1 MKPLV
6 IYHRADFDGI
16 FCCEIA
22 KQYYGEDAEYLG
34 WNHGDPVPEVSPAR
48 EVMLL
53 DLSIEPL
60 MSHPGLVWIDHHKS
74 ALAKYAPETSG
85 WRIDGVAACRLVWQ
99 WFFRGR
105 KHWLRCLRAAEGTD
119 KADFVE
125 RRVKEPWAVRLA
137 GEYDVWDKR
146 DPDAELFQ
154 HGLRSQ
160 DLDFAALL
168 GDDEQ
173 AVQYVRRLLEAGQA
187 LQYARTKENA
197 SVIKA
202 QGFTVRFEGLTFL
215 ACNAARFNSLLFTAG
230 LRPEHD
236 GCLGFCWDGK
246 NGRWKVSMYG
256 VPGKPELDFSAI
268 ALRYGGG
275 GHKQACGF
283 QCDRLPF
290 ELGKEGQP

>member
-34 WNHGDPVPEVSPAR
+34 WNHGDPEPDVSPDR
-48 EVMLL
+48 VVMLL
-53 DLSIEPL
+53 DLSIEAL
-60 MSHPGLVWIDHHKS
+60 MSHPKLVWIDHHAS
-74 ALAKYAPETSG
+74 AIEKYAPEIEG

-105 KHWLRCLRAAEGTD
+105 QHWLRCLRAEGTD

-168 GDDEQ
+168 GDDER

-187 LQYARTKENA
+187 LQYARTRENA

-215 ACNAARFNSLLFTAG
+215 ACNAARFNSLLFTEG

-256 VPGKPELDFSAI
+256 VPGKPELDFSPI
-268 ALRYGGG
+268 AVRYGGG
-275 GHKQACGF
+275 GHRQACGF

-290 ELGKEGQP
+290 ELGKEGQS

>member
-34 WNHGDPVPEVSPAR
+34 WNHGDPVPEVSPDR

-53 DLSIEPL
+53 DLSIESL
-60 MSHPGLVWIDHHKS
+60 MSHPGLVWIDHHAS
-74 ALAKYAPETSG
+74 AIAKYAPEIDG

-105 KHWLRCLRAAEGTD
+105 QHWLRCLKAEGTD

-160 DLDFAALL
+160 DLDFAAML
-168 GDDEQ
+168 GDDER

-197 SVIKA
+197 SVIKS

-215 ACNAARFNSLLFTAG
+215 ACNAARFNSLLFKEG

-246 NGRWKVSMYG
+246 NWRWKVSMYG
-256 VPGKPELDFSAI
+256 VPGKPELDFSPI
-268 ALRYGGG
+268 AVRYGGG
-275 GHKQACGF
+275 GHRQACGF

-290 ELGKEGQP
+290 ELGKELAA

>member
-60 MSHPGLVWIDHHKS
+60 MSHPGLVWIDHHAS
-74 ALAKYAPETSG
+74 AIAKYAPEIDG

-105 KHWLRCLRAAEGTD
+105 QHWLRCLKAEGTD

-125 RRVKEPWAVRLA
+125 RRVREPWAVRLA

-160 DLDFAALL
+160 DLDFAAML
-168 GDDEQ
+168 GDDER

-197 SVIKA
+197 SVIKS

-215 ACNAARFNSLLFTAG
+215 ACNAASFNSLLFKEG

-256 VPGKPELDFSAI
+256 VPGKPELDFSPI
-268 ALRYGGG
+268 AVRYGGG
-275 GHKQACGF
+275 GHRQACGF

-290 ELGKEGQP
+290 ELGKELAA

>member
-22 KQYYGEDAEYLG
+22 KQYYGDDAEYLG
-34 WNHGDPVPEVSPAR
+34 WNHGDPVPEVSQDR

-105 KHWLRCLRAAEGTD
+105 QYWLRCLRAEGTD

-187 LQYARTKENA
+187 LQYARTRENA

-256 VPGKPELDFSAI
+256 VPGKPELDFSPI
-268 ALRYGGG
+268 AVRHGGG
-275 GHKQACGF
+275 GHRQACGF

-290 ELGKEGQP
+290 ELGKEGRA